1 MSAIALN
8 KTYNT
13 KEKVMLKVK
22 RNAKRTKNPILIN
35 TLTPNF
41 EYTNAQNAIVK
52 PNMLL
57 KI

>member
-1 MSAIALN
+1 MSAIAIN
-8 KTYNT
+8 KTYTT
-13 KEKVMLKVK
+13 KEKVMLRVK
-22 RNAKRTKNPILIN
+22 RNTKRKMNPILIN

-41 EYTNAQNAIVK
+41 EYTNAQNDIVR